1 MEQYNVILNKFPAN
15 PRSKR
20 RLASQGFF
28 GSESSSGGSNIGGSS
43 FSGYWDLI
51 TTNAAGEALEE
62 GKEYIR
68 TKYSAVSEKDV
79 VAFSTEE
86 PVADIDF
93 PIASYNQIGLVGVTQ
108 GGGLIIDSNGYI
120 RVDESILEGGGFD
133 EAELR
138 KFLNDNH
145 YLTPTTS
152 LYGYIPLPDNPLITA
167 GDSVNNAFKKLELK
181 VVDMVTISTDQ
192 TITGQ
197 KTFAKTILAQ
207 KDVIAFVSGQGED
220 AELPV
225 ASTTQVGMVG
235 IKSGGGIVIDTN
247 GYISVDP
254 SFEGGGSGI
263 ELVVSSGTG
272 NAVTSLTYN
281 KTTKTLTYVK
291 DSTFA
296 LLSQIPTA
304 LKNPY
309 SLSWSGYSS
318 GSYDGSSSKSI
329 SIPSNTSQLTN
340 GAGFIKD
347 GNGTFT
353 VLSGSGSSSK
363 YLAGNGTFYSVGFS
377 ELSGI
382 PSWIAGWDT
391 NRFNLNSNGGAVF
404 KSAGTMTSF
413 THSDSPISYL
423 GVEIY
428 NNQVRG
434 TNTQSAYAGTKY
446 VGNLYLNYV
455 DDSTYVRIDNYG
467 TLSSTGD
474 VIAFSIGSASEI
486 AGTATSST
494 YGLVKYDNST
504 IKINSLGQLYAVNS
518 GGGGSSSVAWSDI
531 TGKPSW
537 IGSNKPSYTWSEISG
552 KPSWIGSSKPSYS
565 WSEIGSKP
573 SGLVTSVSING
584 SGNVI
589 ASASFSGGTLTLTR
603 GTVSGGGS
611 SWDTN
616 RFNLNSNG
624 GAMFK
629 STGSMFTPTHSDS
642 RASET
647 GVEIYNNQVRGVHS
661 GSSSNYY
668 VNNLYLN
675 YVSSSKMGVR
685 IDASGNLTSYGNGTW
700 SDMRL
705 KDYISDVVNVL
716 PSILKVG
723 VFRYKMKNWD
733 DSPILIGVSAQAV
746 LPLFPEV
753 VNMDEEGYYS
763 VDYSKLSILSFVG
776 IRELYGKHML
786 LDNLVRGRLHWEFT
800 KDQQIKFLQET
811 VIRLQNEINELKEG
825 RAA

>member
-79 VAFSTEE
+79 VAYGTQDEFPDMAF
-86 PVADIDF
+86 PVATYTT
-93 PIASYNQIGLVGVTQ
+93 PGAVQIEQ
-108 GGGLIIDSNGYI
+108 GGGLIIGEDGIIS
-120 RVDESILEGGGFD
+120 VDPNFAGGGLD
-133 EAELR
+133 EKQLKEYLDR
-138 KFLNDNH
+138 YH
-145 YLTPTTS
+145 YLTPS
-152 LYGYIPLPDNPLITA
+152 SLLYGYLSNSISPIITA
-167 GDSVNNAFKKLELK
+167 SDSVNSAFKKLETQIINLNK
-181 VVDMVTISTDQ
+181 DYVTLTTNQ
-192 TITGQ
+192 TIIGQ
-197 KTFAKTILAQ
+197 KTFEKTVLSKADVVAYAVSDIGDLIAIATPDMYGLVKYDSSVFSINSIGQLTLA
-207 KDVIAFVSGQGED
+207 DGA
-220 AELPV
+220 
-225 ASTTQVGMVG
+225 
-235 IKSGGGIVIDTN
+235 GGGLTNVI
-247 GYISVDP
+247 P
-254 SFEGGGSGI
+254 
-263 ELVVSSGTG
+263 SGTG
-272 NAVTSLTYN
+272 NAVTELSYDKATKILTW
-281 KTTKTLTYVK
+281 KKG
-291 DSTFA
+291 STFA
-296 LLSQIPTA
+296 LLTDIPTA
-304 LKNPY
+304 IKNPY

-318 GSYDGSSSKSI
+318 GSYDGSSSRNI
-329 SIPSNTSQLTN
+329 SIPNNTNQLSN
-340 GAGFIKD
+340 GAGFLKD
-347 GNGTFT
+347 GNGNFT

-363 YLAGNGTFYSVGFS
+363 YLAGNGSFYSVGFG
-377 ELSGI
+377 ELVNI
-382 PSWIAGWDT
+382 PAWISGWDT

-404 KSAGTMTSF
+404 KSAGTMTSLSH
-413 THSDSPISYL
+413 TDSTINYL

-434 TNTQSAYAGTKY
+434 INTQNAYAETKY

-455 DDSTYVRIDNYG
+455 DASNNVKVDNHG
-467 TLSSTGD
+467 ALAATGD
-474 VIAFSIGSASEI
+474 IVAYSATGNVSDLAVVATTSI
-486 AGTATSST
+486 
-494 YGLVKYDNST
+494 YGLIKYDGNTLRVNS
-504 IKINSLGQLYAVNS
+504 SGQLYVAS
-518 GGGGSSSVAWSDI
+518 GGGGGSTSVSWSDI

-589 ASASFSGGTLTLTR
+589 ASASFSGGSLTLTR

-616 RFNLNSNG
+616 RFNLNSSG
-624 GAMFK
+624 GAVFK

-642 RASET
+642 AASAT

-661 GSSSNYY
+661 GSSSNNY

-675 YVSSSKMGVR
+675 YVNGSKMGVR
-685 IDASGNLTSYGNGTW
+685 IDGSGNLTSYGNGTW

-705 KDYISDVVNVL
+705 KDYISDVVDVL

-753 VNMDEEGYYS
+753 VNMDEEGFYS
-763 VDYSKLSILSFVG
+763 VDYSKLSVLSFVG
-776 IRELYGKHML
+776 IRELYNKHMSL
-786 LDNLVRGRLHWEFT
+786 ENLVKSRSNWELT
-800 KDQQIKFLQET
+800 KDQQIKHLQDS
-811 VIRLQNEINELKEG
+811 VIRLQNEIEKLKG
-825 RAA
+825 GYAA

>member
-1 MEQYNVILNKFPAN
+1 MEQYNVILNKYPAS

-20 RLASQGFF
+20 RSASQGTS
-28 GSESSSGGSNIGGSS
+28 GSESASGGSILGGSS
-43 FSGYWDLI
+43 FTGYWDLI

-152 LYGYIPLPDNPLITA
+152 LYGYIPIPDNPLITA

-363 YLAGNGTFYSVGFS
+363 YLAGNGTFYTISYN
-377 ELSGI
+377 ELSGTPDLGLYVTLAGQQTI
-382 PSWIAGWDT
+382 TGNKHFSAGLSSGNKSYSWINISD
-391 NRFNLNSNGGAVF
+391 NNYING
-404 KSAGTMTSF
+404 M
-413 THSDSPISYL
+413 
-423 GVEIY
+423 
-428 NNQVRG
+428 RG
-434 TNTQSAYAGTKY
+434 GNMD
-446 VGNLYLNYV
+446 NLYLNFV
-455 DDSTYVRIDNYG
+455 DGSQFVRINNKC
-467 TLSSTGD
+467 D
-474 VIAFSIGSASEI
+474 VIATGDIVAYSTSSGVGDI
-486 AGTATSST
+486 AGIASSST
-494 YGLVKYDNST
+494 YGLIKYDNST
-504 IKINSLGQLYAVNS
+504 IKVNSSGQLYAVS
-518 GGGGSSSVAWSDI
+518 SGGGGGSSVSWGSD
-531 TGKPSW
+531 
-537 IGSNKPSYTWSEISG
+537 
-552 KPSWIGSSKPSYS
+552 
-565 WSEIGSKP
+565 
-573 SGLVTSVSING
+573 
-584 SGNVI
+584 SGNVVSLSVDGVTKSLALSGGFSVTGSGTQYRAVKI
-589 ASASFSGGTLTLTR
+589 VGASNNFSLYGHTHSKSQITDFPASLKNPYSLTISVNGTSYSYDGSASRSITINTSSGGSWNG
-603 GTVSGGGS
+603 GTV
-611 SWDTN
+611 TN
-616 RFNLNSNG
+616 SIVAPYIWIN
-624 GAMFK
+624 
-629 STGSMFTPTHSDS
+629 TT
-642 RASET
+642 
-647 GVEIYNNQVRGVHS
+647 Y
-661 GSSSNYY
+661 SSNRLA
-668 VNNLYLN
+668 VNGDTLLAGKTE
-675 YVSSSKMGVR
+675 V
-685 IDASGNLTSYGNGTW
+685 SGNLQVNSNLWVGTNQSSYKCAIVGNGLITGTW
-700 SDMRL
+700 QQNSDMRL
-705 KDYISDVVNVL
+705 KNRIEGING
-716 PSILKVG
+716 ILMAINTLD
-723 VFRYKMKNWD
+723 VFRYTWKD
-733 DSPILIGVSAQAV
+733 GRDGVFHLGVSAQQIQMI
-746 LPLFPEV
+746 FPELV
-753 VNMDEEGYYS
+753 GFDMDGYLN
-763 VDYSKLSILSFVG
+763 VDYTTLGVVVAIQG
-776 IRELYGKHML
+776 IKELYNKHL
-786 LDNLVRGRLHWEFT
+786 ILENLFQSRQHWELT
-800 KDQQIKFLQET
+800 KDQQIKLLQDT
-811 VIRLQNEINELKEG
+811 VIRQQNEINELKEG

>member
-1 MEQYNVILNKFPAN
+1 MEQYNVILNKYPAS

-20 RLASQGFF
+20 RSASQGTS
-28 GSESSSGGSNIGGSS
+28 GSESASGGSILGGSS
-43 FSGYWDLI
+43 FTGYWDLI

-138 KFLNDNH
+138 KFLIDNH

-152 LYGYIPLPDNPLITA
+152 LYGYIPIPDNPLITA

-220 AELPV
+220 VELPV

-254 SFEGGGSGI
+254 SFEGGGGGI
-263 ELVVSSGTG
+263 KLVVSSGTG

-309 SLSWSGYSS
+309 ALSWSGYSS

-363 YLAGNGTFYSVGFS
+363 YLAGNGTFYTISYN
-377 ELSGI
+377 ELSGT
-382 PSWIAGWDT
+382 PDLSVYMPKSGGVFTGNVNMNTGNAFPYYRVTNSVGWAQ
-391 NRFNLNSNGGAVF
+391 F
-404 KSAGTMTSF
+404 AGTSGT
-413 THSDSPISYL
+413 YL
-423 GVEIY
+423 GSSISGIIQSSLAFAIMGRNANPNMV
-428 NNQVRG
+428 VFDGG
-434 TNTQSAYAGTKY
+434 TVK
-446 VGNLYLNYV
+446 
-455 DDSTYVRIDNYG
+455 
-467 TLSSTGD
+467 SSGD
-474 VIAFSIGSASEI
+474 VVAYSSADSEDI
-486 AGTATSST
+486 VAVATTSM
-494 YGLVKYDNST
+494 YGLVKIDGST
-504 IKINSLGQLYAVNS
+504 IKVNS
-518 GGGGSSSVAWSDI
+518 SGQIYATSSGSAGSKVSASASYTSGTKIGTITVDGTGTTFYVPNKVGTSTVGSASTPIYLSSGTPTACTGSSLFSGLSYSGSTLSVTVAGQTRSVTISGGSGSWNGGTVNGASTFNNEVITNDNGAKARIKGSAINAWNDTS
-531 TGKPSW
+531 K
-537 IGSNKPSYTWSEISG
+537 SG
-552 KPSWIGSSKPSYS
+552 NRIWFNYY
-565 WSEIGSKP
+565 KP
-573 SGLVTSVSING
+573 SGWSKQSEVSIGNG
-584 SGNVI
+584 
-589 ASASFSGGTLTLTR
+589 
-603 GTVSGGGS
+603 
-611 SWDTN
+611 D
-616 RFNLNSNG
+616 
-624 GAMFK
+624 
-629 STGSMFTPTHSDS
+629 
-642 RASET
+642 
-647 GVEIYNNQVRGVHS
+647 
-661 GSSSNYY
+661 
-668 VNNLYLN
+668 
-675 YVSSSKMGVR
+675 
-685 IDASGNLTSYGNGTW
+685 GNGTLVATVNTDGNGKVLARNGTGTL
-700 SDMRL
+700 SD
-705 KDYISDVVNVL
+705 I
-716 PSILKVG
+716 
-723 VFRYKMKNWD
+723 RYKKNIRDFKKEILSVINCFEPFYYTTIND
-733 DSPILIGVSAQAV
+733 DIEQIGFSAQAIQTV
-746 LPLFPEV
+746 FPQFVCGTSMLSLDYERFAAV
-753 VNMDEEGYYS
+753 IS
-763 VDYSKLSILSFVG
+763 VQGLK
-776 IRELYGKHML
+776 ELYHKHL
-786 LDNLVRGRLHWEFT
+786 LLENLVKSRQHWELT
-800 KDQQIKFLQET
+800 KDQQIKLLQDT
-811 VIRLQNEINELKEG
+811 VIRQQNEINELKEG